1 MKKRL
6 LSAVVAATLAMSTIS
21 FIPAISVSATP
32 ETTTE
37 VEQARTK
44 YDELKGKVEDINTK
58 IQGLDSQI
66 SELVIQMNDNKDEI
80 KNLNDQIEST
90 NTEIDQSKVE
100 ISEKEEVLGDRLRE
114 VYKSGGQTS
123 YISII
128 FSADSFSDLVSKIDS
143 ASRIVNLDQEV
154 VTDLVEEKDKLD
166 EQVDSLE
173 TKQSDIVKLNE
184 DINSKAE
191 EEASKKAEQ
200 EALLKTAESE
210 KAEFDRLYLADEE
223 RKIVAGTI
231 ATCTNSNSSTTE
243 LDNAIAQLR
252 AIRKQIKSPTVDSE
266 IVDAIEKGKSLK
278 QDKAA
283 AEEAAAAR
291 STKPAASRGETA
303 PSITS
308 GNAQAILNEA
318 YKHIGKAYVYG
329 ASGPNNF
336 DCSGFTSYVYRVAA
350 GIEIGR
356 STYDQIDSGR
366 SVSYSELQPGD
377 LVFPHSGHVGIYVGG
392 GMMIHAPQTGDY
404 VKVAPVYAF
413 MTGRRIL
420 N

>member
-154 VTDLVEEKDKLD
+154 VTDLVNEKDKLD

-184 DINSKAE
+184 DINAKAE
-191 EEASKKAEQ
+191 EEASKKTEQ
-200 EALLKTAESE
+200 EALLKTAEAE

-223 RKIVAGTI
+223 RKIVAPTI
-231 ATCTNSNSSTTE
+231 ATCTNSNSSVTE

-278 QDKAA
+278 QDKEQAV
-283 AEEAAAAR
+283 AAAAS
-291 STKPAASRGETA
+291 STQVTASRGETA

-366 SVSYSELQPGD
+366 AVSYSELQPGD

-392 GMMIHAPQTGDY
+392 GMMIHAPQTGDV